1 MTNAVNQRPA
11 TDDLGDRRERQR
23 GPFTRV
29 WNLVFG
35 GLRRIGVHVSSFY
48 VTVGVFLVV
57 GAVIA
62 IVATIGFA
70 ELAER
75 VLAGGTQAF
84 DVAVLQ
90 WLHEHQH
97 PLLTQL
103 MVEMTYLGTGTVVI
117 VVVGVA
123 ALFLWHT
130 EHKHSAR
137 LLLAATLGNIL
148 LNAALKFVYHRARP
162 TVFAWQTSAV
172 SSSFPSGHAM
182 SATVVY
188 GTVAYLLMRLQK
200 HRWAKLLTLCTAVLL
215 ILLICLTRL
224 YLGVHYPS
232 DVLGGIIVGLAWA
245 AFCMAT
251 LEASL
256 AIARQRR
263 PRDVQELPVP
273 ADYPARDDDREE
285 VSALS
290 SRLR

>member
-1 MTNAVNQRPA
+1 MTSPNSNQP
-11 TDDLGDRRERQR
+11 LLPPGSHDRREARR
-23 GPFTRV
+23 GH
-29 WNLVFG
+29 LVRFWDLIYA
-35 GLRRIGVHVSSFY
+35 GLRKIGLHVSSFY
-48 VTVGVFLVV
+48 VTVGVFLVA
-57 GAVIA
+57 GALIAVIA
-62 IVATIGFA
+62 TLGFA
-70 ELAER
+70 ELAEH

-90 WLHEHQH
+90 WLHLHQT

-103 MVEMTYLGTGTVVI
+103 MVEMTYLGTGTVVLT
-117 VVVGVA
+117 VVGVA

-130 EHKHSAR
+130 AHKHSAR
-137 LLLAATLGNIL
+137 LLLAATVGNII
-148 LNAALKFVYHRARP
+148 LNGALKLVYHRARP
-162 TVFAWQTSAV
+162 TVFEWQTVAV

-188 GTVAYLLMRLQK
+188 GTVAYLLVRLQK
-200 HRWAKLLTLCTAVLL
+200 HTWAKALTLSAAVLL

-256 AIARQRR
+256 IIGRR
-263 PRDVQELPVP
+263 RSPKDLDEL
-273 ADYPARDDDREE
+273 DTSKE
-285 VSALS
+285 VAAV
-290 SRLR
+290 